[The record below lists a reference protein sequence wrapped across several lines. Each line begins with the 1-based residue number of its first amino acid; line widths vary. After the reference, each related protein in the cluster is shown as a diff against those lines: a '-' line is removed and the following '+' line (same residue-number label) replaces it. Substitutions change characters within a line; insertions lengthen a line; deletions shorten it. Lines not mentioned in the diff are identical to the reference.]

1 MTDLAPHLSA
11 FLRQHLPRV
20 CNASRHTVAS
30 YADSFMLLVRFAAER
45 LDIRPSEIAVE
56 HLTPELILDFLDHL
70 EQQRRN
76 SVGTRNVRLAAI
88 KSFFRYL
95 EYRVAACL
103 EQARQVHAIPL
114 KRRDE
119 PMVNHLDRDE
129 VQALLD
135 APDPGT
141 PTGLRDR
148 AMLHV
153 TAAARKVPSLA
164 SKRITPHTLRHAC
177 ALHTLE
183 ASCQSR
189 LLRANR
195 DTSRAATA
203 PTLPKQTCATMRSNP
218 ARLADPCPGFAG
230 AGPAM
235 FQKQPSH
242 QDTRPPARSWR
253 QTPPLRRVQRPAAI
267 RRIEQ
272 NQLDGLRAGWVHDR
286 LLDFGRETQSL
297 PADHK
302 PPRESLYRPH
312 RRGPPGTTGPAM
324 LGARSNRLAH
334 APVCEPSSKPA
345 GRTSTRA
352 TQAEDRASCRA
363 GDSGL
368 RKRHLWQRL
377 DLC

>member
-148 AMLHV
+148 AMLHL
-153 TAAARKVPSLA
+153 TAAARKVPPLA

-183 ASCQSR
+183 ATGDIRKVSLWLGHAS
-189 LLRANR
+189 LRS
-195 DTSRAATA
+195 TEIY
-203 PTLPKQTCATMRSNP
+203 LRSDP
-218 ARLADPCPGFAG
+218 IGKLQILADRLP
-230 AGPAM
+230 
-235 FQKQPSH
+235 PS
-242 QDTRPPARSWR
+242 
-253 QTPPLRRVQRPAAI
+253 I
-267 RRIEQ
+267 RRGSFP
-272 NQLDGLRAGWVHDR
+272 NVPDR
-286 LLDFGRETQSL
+286 LISILLD
-297 PADHK
+297 
-302 PPRESLYRPH
+302 
-312 RRGPPGTTGPAM
+312 
-324 LGARSNRLAH
+324 ARA
-334 APVCEPSSKPA
+334 V
-345 GRTSTRA
+345 
-352 TQAEDRASCRA
+352 Q
-363 GDSGL
+363 
-368 RKRHLWQRL
+368 
-377 DLC
+377 

>member
-30 YADSFMLLVRFAAER
+30 YADSFMLLVRFAAGR

-56 HLTPELILDFLDHL
+56 HLTPDLILDFLDHL
-70 EQQRRN
+70 EEQRRN

-114 KRRDE
+114 KRREE
-119 PMVNHLDRDE
+119 PLVNHLDRDE

-148 AMLHV
+148 AMLHLAYAAGLRVSELIGVRIGDLAQPHFDTLRVFGKGRRERELPLWKETRSVIRDWLATRPQVRDNFLFLNARGVAISRHGFAHRLALHV

-183 ASCQSR
+183 ATGDIRKVSLWLGHAS
-189 LLRANR
+189 LRS
-195 DTSRAATA
+195 TEIY
-203 PTLPKQTCATMRSNP
+203 LRSDP
-218 ARLADPCPGFAG
+218 IGKLQILADRLP
-230 AGPAM
+230 
-235 FQKQPSH
+235 PS
-242 QDTRPPARSWR
+242 
-253 QTPPLRRVQRPAAI
+253 I
-267 RRIEQ
+267 RRGSFP
-272 NQLDGLRAGWVHDR
+272 NVPDR
-286 LLDFGRETQSL
+286 LISILLD
-297 PADHK
+297 
-302 PPRESLYRPH
+302 
-312 RRGPPGTTGPAM
+312 
-324 LGARSNRLAH
+324 ARA
-334 APVCEPSSKPA
+334 V
-345 GRTSTRA
+345 
-352 TQAEDRASCRA
+352 Q
-363 GDSGL
+363 
-368 RKRHLWQRL
+368 
-377 DLC
+377 